1 MTVLSVELDNLEDGY
16 LNQVQYAL
24 TFASESIEDYRI
36 DRDAGSVQL
45 RLKPG
50 ADKDEVSSRVHQLLG
65 RFESGEF
72 GFKSVVHMDRR
83 RELPKRDTWAELLDR
98 RWVTPVGEGQVIL
111 RGPAAHLVG
120 VIDRKVE
127 SEFVSEFRAERE
139 IYPATISCQTLDRC
153 GHFTSFPEH
162 VDFVAHLR
170 PDLDQL
176 RTYADS
182 CRKDGWRPEHHEG
195 RMQAVELAISPS
207 CCYHCYEGMAG
218 WELPPP
224 GRSITATLNC
234 HRYEGA
240 NHQSLARLR
249 SFTMREVIWVGQP
262 AFVLAARARAEELI
276 QRWAEDWELSCTFET
291 ANDMFFTDDFAVKAS
306 FQRQQEAKRE
316 LRADLPFEGQ
326 SLSLF
331 SSNFHA
337 ATFGKAFHIRVNGRA
352 ATSGCIGWG
361 YERWLYALLSQFG
374 CDWRLWP
381 DGLRRD
387 WEESGGGKW

>member
-1 MTVLSVELDNLEDGY
+1 MTELSVELANLEDSY

-24 TFASESIEDYRI
+24 TFASESVEGYCI
-36 DRDAGSVQL
+36 DRDAKSVRL
-45 RLKPG
+45 RLRPG
-50 ADKDEVSSRVHQLLG
+50 ADQEEVSARVRQLLG

-98 RWVTPVGEGQVIL
+98 RWVTQVGEGQVIL
-111 RGPAAHLVG
+111 RGPAAELAR
-120 VIDRKVE
+120 VIDHKVE
-127 SEFVSEFRAERE
+127 SEFVREFQAEHE
-139 IYPATISCQTLDRC
+139 IYPPTINCRTLDRC

-170 PDLDQL
+170 PDLEHL
-176 RTYADS
+176 RSFAER
-182 CRKDGWRPEHHEG
+182 CRERGWQPDHHEG
-195 RMQAVELAISPS
+195 KMHVVELAISPS
-207 CCYHCYEGMAG
+207 CCYHCYEGMSE
-218 WELPPP
+218 WRLPPP
-224 GRSITATLNC
+224 GRCVTATLSC

-276 QRWAEDWELSCTFET
+276 QRWAGDWELSCTFET

-331 SSNFHA
+331 SSNFHS
-337 ATFGKAFHIRVNGRA
+337 ATFGKAFHIQVSERP

-361 YERWLYALLSQFG
+361 YERWVYAVFCQFG
-374 CDWRLWP
+374 CDWRQWP

-387 WEESGGGKW
+387 WDAAGGRLW